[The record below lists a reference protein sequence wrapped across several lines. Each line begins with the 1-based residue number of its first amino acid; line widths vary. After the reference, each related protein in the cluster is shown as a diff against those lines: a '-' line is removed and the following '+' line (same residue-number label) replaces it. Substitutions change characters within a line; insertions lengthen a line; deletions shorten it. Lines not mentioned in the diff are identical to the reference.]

1 VSAEATGFGR
11 QPSLGKIVSWIEELS
26 SREMGKDEVTFG
38 DLLRDDVPEDAEPVF
53 HYELQVI
60 VSDVTER

>member
-1 VSAEATGFGR
+1 
-11 QPSLGKIVSWIEELS
+11 
-26 SREMGKDEVTFG
+26 MGKDEVTFG
-38 DLLRDDVPEDAEPVF
+38 DLLRDNVPEDAEPVF